1 MSSTPRHIRVI
12 WSLERISG
20 SFYNPYSW
28 GNKVFAF
35 TRDVVEG
42 MLYPTVL
49 VDEAWW
55 TLQDRELVLEADDS
69 TVLITLRPSA
79 TEVKKF

>member
-1 MSSTPRHIRVI
+1 M
-12 WSLERISG
+12 
-20 SFYNPYSW
+20 
-28 GNKVFAF
+28 FAF